1 MLKQGTRVLVTGG
14 AGFIGAHLTR
24 ALVQA
29 GCSVRVLD
37 DLSTG
42 RSERLSGN
50 GARLELLQADVRD
63 ASTVARAARGAHA
76 IVHLA
81 GAPAGVDLGRA
92 QEVNLGGAVNVL
104 AAARA
109 PDKKERPRVVLC
121 GSGSVYGKQQAFV
134 LHEELQ
140 PHPATPEAVMALAA
154 EQYGRVYRD
163 HHGLHVTMLR
173 VFRTYGPDEDAD
185 RPDASVVARFIRAAL
200 DGTSPCIYGD
210 GHQTRDLIYI
220 DNVVAALLAAVRGDA
235 PEVLNIA
242 SGEAVAINFL
252 WTLVL
257 DLAGKRRRAIEP
269 TYVPAPSWESH
280 HARPQIARACKA
292 LGWAPSVRLREGLS
306 RTVQH
311 YLATRTQDPNA
322 WFSPKDEPRL
332 KVARPPRPP
341 PPRPRRPVAPLPKDE
356 VIELR
361 EVEVVDEPRLRELDV
376 EWAPVPSVP
385 GLGRP

>member
-42 RSERLSGN
+42 RSDRLSGS
-50 GARLELLQADVRD
+50 GARLDLVDADIRD
-63 ASTVARAARGAHA
+63 ASSVARAARGAHA

-81 GAPAGVDLGRA
+81 GAPVGTDLGRA

-104 AAARA
+104 AAAREA
-109 PDKKERPRVVLC
+109 DKKERPRVILC
-121 GSGSVYGKQQAFV
+121 GSGNVYGKQQAFV

-140 PHPATPEAVMALAA
+140 PHPATAEAVMALAA
-154 EQYGRVYRD
+154 EHYGRVHRD
-163 HHGLHVTMLR
+163 LYGLHVTMLR
-173 VFRTYGPDEDAD
+173 LFRTFGPDEDAD

-200 DGTSPCIYGD
+200 DGTSPCIWGD
-210 GHQTRDLIYI
+210 GQQTRDLVYVE
-220 DNVVAALLAAVRGDA
+220 NVVAALLAAVRSDS

-269 TYVPAPSWESH
+269 TYVPAPSWESQ
-280 HARPQIARACKA
+280 HARPQIARACKS

-311 YLATRTQDPNA
+311 YVAQRTHDPNA
-322 WFSPKDEPRL
+322 WFSPKPEPHL
-332 KVARPPRPP
+332 TVTRPPRPP
-341 PPRPRRPVAPLPKDE
+341 PPRERRPVAPLPKDE

-361 EVEVVDEPRLRELDV
+361 EIEAVDEPVRELDV

-385 GLGRP
+385 GLGRS